1 MQAAYKGRETAGA
14 EFRLCYASIESAER
28 VLLFIM
34 RRRFFVD
41 QVRNGHA
48 EIAGDDAR
56 HLTRVLR
63 VEVGQR
69 YEISDNRSVYLAE
82 IETARK
88 EHVIFRTLE
97 KLPVIEPPVR
107 MILCAAIVKF
117 DHFEWMIEKAT
128 ELGVAAIIPMV
139 SVRTERGLD
148 KAAPKRLE
156 RWRRIGLEASQQSRR
171 AHLPE
176 IAEPAAWEDALATPG
191 AYRYALDENST
202 QPLPA
207 MFPVERRAEDS
218 VVLLIG
224 PEGGWTA
231 RGAFGIYVCG
241 MGSGVARA
249 FDSACGNGGAGG
261 ARRREPRRGFRLGL
275 LH

>member
-1 MQAAYKGRETAGA
+1 
-14 EFRLCYASIESAER
+14 
-28 VLLFIM
+28 M

-48 EIAGDDAR
+48 EIAGDEAR

-69 YEISDNRSVYLAE
+69 YEISDNRGVYLAE

-88 EHVIFRTLE
+88 EHVIFRMLE
-97 KLPVIEPPVR
+97 KLPVIEPPVH

-128 ELGVAAIIPMV
+128 ELGVARIVPLV
-139 SVRTERGLD
+139 SVRTEKGLD
-148 KAAPKRLE
+148 KAALKRLE

-176 IAEPAAWEDALATPG
+176 IDEPAAWRDVVAIAA
-191 AYRYALDENST
+191 AYRYALDENT
-202 QPLPA
+202 TGPLPA
-207 MFPVERRAEDS
+207 ACPAERRADDS
-218 VVLLIG
+218 VALLIG
-224 PEGGWTA
+224 PEGGWTEQERSEFIA
-231 RGAFGIYVCG
+231 AGWVPVSLGPSILRAETAALAALAVV
-241 MGSGVARA
+241 SAAWLPPEVAT
-249 FDSACGNGGAGG
+249 
-261 ARRREPRRGFRLGL
+261 LG
-275 LH
+275 H

>member
-1 MQAAYKGRETAGA
+1 
-14 EFRLCYASIESAER
+14 
-28 VLLFIM
+28 M

-41 QVRNGHA
+41 QVRNGLA

-69 YEISDNRSVYLAE
+69 YEISDNRAVYLAE

-97 KLPVIEPPVR
+97 KLPVIEPPVH

-128 ELGVAAIIPMV
+128 ELGVTRIVPMI

-176 IAEPAAWEDALATPG
+176 IDEPAAWSDALGTVA
-191 AYRYALDENST
+191 AYHYALDENT
-202 QPLPA
+202 TLPLPA
-207 MFPVERRAEDS
+207 AFPPARHPEDS
-218 VVLLIG
+218 VALLIG
-224 PEGGWTA
+224 PEGGWTEQERSEFTA
-231 RGAFGIYVCG
+231 AGWAPVSLGPSILRAETAALAALAVV
-241 MGSGVARA
+241 SAAWLTLGVATL
-249 FDSACGNGGAGG
+249 
-261 ARRREPRRGFRLGL
+261 E
-275 LH
+275 H

>member
-1 MQAAYKGRETAGA
+1 
-14 EFRLCYASIESAER
+14 L
-28 VLLFIM
+28 

-41 QVRNGHA
+41 EVRNGHA
-48 EIAGDDAR
+48 EIVGDDAR

-69 YEISDNRSVYLAE
+69 YEISDSRAVYLAE

-97 KLPVIEPPVR
+97 KLPTIEPPVR

-128 ELGVAAIIPMV
+128 ELGVARIIPMI

-156 RWRRIGLEASQQSRR
+156 RWRRISLEASQQSRR
-171 AHLPE
+171 AYLPE
-176 IAEPAAWEDALATPG
+176 IDQPATWDQALSTAAE
-191 AYRYALDENST
+191 YRYTLDENT
-202 QPLPA
+202 TLPLPA
-207 MFPVERRAEDS
+207 AFPAERSAGDS
-218 VVLLIG
+218 VALLIG

-231 RGAFGIYVCG
+231 EEHSEFTAAGWAPVSLGPLILRAETAALAALAVV
-241 MGSGVARA
+241 SAAWLTPVVATL
-249 FDSACGNGGAGG
+249 
-261 ARRREPRRGFRLGL
+261 E
-275 LH
+275 H

>member
-1 MQAAYKGRETAGA
+1 
-14 EFRLCYASIESAER
+14 
-28 VLLFIM
+28 M

-41 QVRNGHA
+41 QVRNGEA
-48 EIAGDDAR
+48 EIVGDEAR

-63 VEVGQR
+63 VEAGQR
-69 YEISDNRSVYLAE
+69 YEISDNRGVYLAE

-88 EHVIFRTLE
+88 EHVVFRTLE
-97 KLPVIEPPVR
+97 KLPAIEPPVQ

-128 ELGVAAIIPMV
+128 ELGVTRIVPMI

-176 IAEPAAWEDALATPG
+176 IDQPVVWGEALATAA
-191 AYRYALDENST
+191 AYRYALDENT
-202 QPLPA
+202 TRPLPQA
-207 MFPVERRAEDS
+207 FPAQRRAD
-218 VVLLIG
+218 
-224 PEGGWTA
+224 
-231 RGAFGIYVCG
+231 
-241 MGSGVARA
+241 
-249 FDSACGNGGAGG
+249 D
-261 ARRREPRRGFRLGL
+261 
-275 LH
+275 